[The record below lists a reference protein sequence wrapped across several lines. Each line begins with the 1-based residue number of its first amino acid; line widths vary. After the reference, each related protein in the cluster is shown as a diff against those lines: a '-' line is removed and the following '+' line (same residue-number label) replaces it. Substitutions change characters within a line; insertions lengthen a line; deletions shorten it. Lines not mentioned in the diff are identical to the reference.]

1 MTRRQANLI
10 SVMIRSQTTAVF
22 HEARKELLAS
32 CEEQKSDAAAPQP
45 SVTVTATSSQS
56 EPVPP
61 STPKPLGSGWWK
73 DRQTEALQEQID
85 IIADQR
91 ETIVELKKRIE
102 YGEKHN
108 NELVAANAEI
118 YESLR
123 HWGLEQTEPCSL
135 VNNIKQVIQLCA
147 ERGKEIAEKDVRA
160 MRMSDNIAKLRHEKS
175 SDEAS
180 YISKLTDRAIR
191 IGILKEA
198 GNNLHACLKRYLY
211 SDTQQP
217 QVAIALRDW
226 EKEVIK

>member
-1 MTRRQANLI
+1 MTRQQVNLI
-10 SVMIRSQTTAVF
+10 SNMIRSQTTAAF

-32 CEEQKSDAAAPQP
+32 CEEQKSDAVAPQP
-45 SVTVTATSSQS
+45 SVTVTATASQS

-73 DRQTEALQEQID
+73 DRQTEALQEQIV

-108 NELVAANAEI
+108 TELVAANAEI
-118 YESLR
+118 HESLR
-123 HWGLEQTEPCSL
+123 HYGLDQPGPCSF
-135 VNNIKQVIQLCA
+135 VGNVKQVICLCDK
-147 ERGKEIAEKDVRA
+147 RGEEIEQMADT
-160 MRMSDNIAKLRHEKS
+160 IAKLRHEKS

-198 GNNLHACLKRYLY
+198 GNNLNACLKRYLY

-217 QVAIALRDW
+217 QVVIALRDW
-226 EKEVIK
+226 EKEAIK

>member
-10 SVMIRSQTTAVF
+10 SYMIRSQTTAAF

-45 SVTVTATSSQS
+45 SVTVTATASQS

-102 YGEKHN
+102 YGDKHN

-123 HWGLEQTEPCSL
+123 HWGLEQSEPCSL
-135 VNNIKQVIQLCA
+135 VNNVKQVIQLCA
-147 ERGKEIAEKDVRA
+147 ERGKKIA
-160 MRMSDNIAKLRHEKS
+160 S
-175 SDEAS
+175 
-180 YISKLTDRAIR
+180 
-191 IGILKEA
+191 LKESLDNRTNKIEA
-198 GNNLHACLKRYLY
+198 LEIMIRGLGKQVDNMKGFSRDDRDILYKKTLEIDALKK
-211 SDTQQP
+211 
-217 QVAIALRDW
+217 QVAVL
-226 EKEVIK
+226 IKNQKTITP

>member
-1 MTRRQANLI
+1 MTRRQADLI
-10 SVMIRSQTTAVF
+10 SNMIRSQTTAAF

-45 SVTVTATSSQS
+45 SVTVTATASQS

-123 HWGLEQTEPCSL
+123 HYGLDQPGQCSF
-135 VNNIKQVIQLCA
+135 VGNVKQVICLCDK
-147 ERGKEIAEKDVRA
+147 RGEEIEQMADT
-160 MRMSDNIAKLRHEKS
+160 IAKLRHEKS

-198 GNNLHACLKRYLY
+198 GNNLHACLKRYHY

-217 QVAIALRDW
+217 QVVIALRDW
-226 EKEVIK
+226 EKSIK